1 MGLIPVCI
9 IITFWHV
16 KFMDHQFH
24 KIRRLPPY
32 VFIKVNAMKAHSR
45 AASEGIIDFGMGN
58 PE

>member
-1 MGLIPVCI
+1 
-9 IITFWHV
+9 
-16 KFMDHQFH
+16 MDHQFH